1 MRLRKFLTITILAL
15 AASQGSR
22 AADSVAGGFLNIA
35 PGARPA
41 GLGESFVAVADE
53 TSGMYYNPAGLAYSI
68 SPELQTMY
76 ATWLADLY
84 YGYMGY
90 SHPTKAGTFG
100 LGVQYL
106 SGPAM
111 TRVENGVK
119 NQTFTYSDMAL
130 TLPYAFK
137 LGQASALGVNL
148 KSVSSQ
154 IDSSNASAFTGD
166 LGFMYKTPEEG
177 FAFGVAG
184 QNLFGT
190 MGEDKLPMAYRAGVA
205 FKASLPEHNSDI
217 LFSLEGGKS
226 GNEPS
231 YVAAGLEHWGAGTL
245 GLRVGYKYYN
255 DQKTRDALDPM
266 APWRAG
272 LSLRINTI
280 AVDYAYQPFAAM
292 DVTHRISLTW
302 RTYGWAKRW
311 KVVPCNVKAEPTL
324 FSPNNDA
331 RKDSVFFVPTVTDIK
346 DIKTWTLDIM
356 DISKNPVKKFSGKDV
371 LPKILS
377 WEGQT
382 ESGGQVQE
390 GKYYYKFT
398 AEGDGRKRAVS
409 DEGELIADLTA
420 PTVLLQ
426 VSTDTFSPGP
436 DGLNENTTF
445 YVSVT
450 DAYGIDQ
457 WELKVLNDSA
467 KPVKLFKSSSA
478 DPVEVEWNGK
488 DDYYGTIVPNGQY
501 EARLTAWDA
510 AGNRTV
516 STATV
521 TVFVKPKEIVKEVVK
536 EVQAKET
543 SRGLVVNLS
552 SQVLF
557 GTGKS
562 QLKSAAFKSLD
573 EVVNLLQTYSENKVL
588 IEGHTDGTGSRKKNL
603 ELSGAR
609 GWAVYSYLVKHGIE
623 PSRLSVTGLGPD
635 KPVASN
641 RTEAGRSQNRRVEI
655 IILKNTPKE

>member
-1 MRLRKFLTITILAL
+1 LRKLLLISSVVAFSVSGVY
-15 AASQGSR
+15 AAGTT
-22 AADSVAGGFLNIA
+22 AADFLNIA

-41 GLGESFVAVADE
+41 GLGEAFVAVADE
-53 TSGMYYNPAGLAYSI
+53 TSGMYYNPAGLAYSL

-76 ATWLADLY
+76 SMWLADLY
-84 YGYMGY
+84 YGYVGY
-90 SHPTKAGTFG
+90 SHPTNSGTFG

-106 SGPAM
+106 SGPAIDRI
-111 TRVENGVK
+111 TNGVK
-119 NQTFTYSDMAL
+119 QQTFSYSDMAL
-130 TLPYAFK
+130 TVPYSLK
-137 LGQASALGVNL
+137 LSQGSALGVNL

-154 IDSSNASAFTGD
+154 IDSSNAAAFTGD
-166 LGFMYKTPEEG
+166 LGYMYKTPEEG
-177 FAFGVAG
+177 FSFGVAG
-184 QNLFGT
+184 QNLFGQ
-190 MGEDKLPMAYRAGVA
+190 MGDDKLPAAVRGGVA

-217 LFSLEGGKS
+217 LFSLEAGKAGS
-226 GNEPS
+226 DPAYYS
-231 YVAAGLEHWGAGTL
+231 AGLEHWGAGTL
-245 GLRVGYKYYN
+245 GLRFGYKFYA

-272 LSLRINTI
+272 LSLRFNTI
-280 AVDYAYQPFAAM
+280 AFDYAYQPFAAM
-292 DVTHRISLTW
+292 NITHRISLTW
-302 RTYGWAKRW
+302 RTYGWLKRW
-311 KVVPCNVKAEPTL
+311 KIVPCTVKADPTL

-331 RKDSVFFVPTVTDIK
+331 RKDSVFFVPSVTDIK
-346 DIKTWTLDIM
+346 DVKDWSLEIM
-356 DISKNPVKKFSGKDV
+356 DMSKNPVKKFTGKDV

-382 ESGGQVQE
+382 ETGGQVQE
-390 GKYYYKFT
+390 GKYIFRFT

-409 DEGELIADLTA
+409 QDEELIADMTQ

-426 VSTDTFSPGP
+426 VSTDTFSPGA
-436 DGLNENTTF
+436 DGLSENATF

-457 WELKVLNDSA
+457 WELKVLNDKG
-467 KPVKLFKSSSA
+467 KPVKLFKSSSS

-488 DDYYGTIVPNGQY
+488 DDYYGTIVPNGLY
-501 EARLTAWDA
+501 EARLTAWDL

-536 EVQAKET
+536 EVNAKET

-557 GTGKS
+557 GTGKA
-562 QLKSAAFKSLD
+562 QLKSIAFKSLD
-573 EVVNLLQTYSENKVL
+573 EVVNLLQTYSENKVV
-588 IEGHTDGTGSRKKNL
+588 IEGHTDGTGSRSKNL

-635 KPVASN
+635 KPVATN
-641 RTEAGRSQNRRVEI
+641 RTAAGRSSNRRVEI